1 MRLSVCMLGLS
12 LCLPFVSGQDLNER
26 EALQKLTS
34 ESPRAR
40 ALAAQVQL
48 ARASALME
56 GLRPNG
62 TLTLSREA
70 AAGAPETYLLY
81 EQPLSVT
88 GRRGYLRRAALAA
101 AESEGS
107 SVRMQLH
114 ELRVDAR
121 LAFLELLLAQQQ
133 LSVYDS
139 EKVSLQEIVEVLRK
153 REKAGE
159 SSGYDLIRA
168 ERELSL
174 LEADQGNAQAQVEK
188 ARGLLASF
196 FATSQNAQAL
206 RAVGALT
213 APAVPDL
220 ASLIGRSEARGDIQ
234 AERQLVESSALS
246 MEAARRKLYPEPI
259 VTGGLKSPV
268 VNGQRE
274 SGYVISVTVP
284 LPLFDRGKAEMARAE
299 AARRAAQARADA
311 IKVEVQ
317 LRLKGAW
324 EETQT
329 RSRVAGIY
337 QTKVVAETGDLV
349 RIARAAYEGGEVGML
364 ELLDAYRTQ
373 REARLRMH
381 GLAATARQ
389 SALELE
395 RLVGEEVIP

>member
-121 LAFLELLLAQQQ
+121 LAFLELLLAQEQ

-284 LPLFDRGKAEMARAE
+284 LPLFDRGKAEMGRAEIARRAALARAE
-299 AARRAAQARADA
+299 AIRA
-311 IKVEVQ
+311 EVQ

>member
-1 MRLSVCMLGLS
+1 MRLSVCLLGLCF
-12 LCLPFVSGQDLNER
+12 CLPFVSGQDLTER

-40 ALAAQVQL
+40 ALAAQVEL
-48 ARASALME
+48 ARASALTE
-56 GLRPNG
+56 GLYPNG
-62 TLTLSREA
+62 ALTVSREA
-70 AAGAPETYLLY
+70 AAGTPETYLLY

-107 SVRMQLH
+107 FVRMQLH

-121 LAFLELLLAQQQ
+121 LAFLELLLAQEQ

-139 EKVSLQEIVEVLRK
+139 EKASLQQIVEVLQK

-196 FATSQNAQAL
+196 FATSQDAQGL

-213 APAVPDL
+213 VPAVPDL
-220 ASLIGRSEARGDIQ
+220 ASLIGRSGARGDIQ
-234 AERQLVESSALS
+234 AERQLAESSALS
-246 MEAARRKLYPEPI
+246 MEAAHRKMYPEPI

-268 VNGQRE
+268 VSGQRE

-284 LPLFDRGKAEMARAE
+284 LPLFDRGKAEMGRAE
-299 AARRAAQARADA
+299 IARRAAESRADA
-311 IKVEVQ
+311 IKAEVQ
-317 LRLKGAW
+317 LRLKGTW

-329 RSRVAGIY
+329 RIRVAGIY
-337 QTKVVAETGDLV
+337 QKKAVAETGDLI
-349 RIARAAYEGGEVGML
+349 RIARAAYEGGEVGIL

-373 REARLRMH
+373 REVRLRMPEF
-381 GLAATARQ
+381 AATARQ

>member
-12 LCLPFVSGQDLNER
+12 FCLPFVSGQDLTER
-26 EALQKLTS
+26 DALQKLAS

-40 ALAAQVQL
+40 ALAVQVEL
-48 ARASALME
+48 ARASALTE

-70 AAGAPETYLLY
+70 AAGVPETYLLY

-101 AESEGS
+101 AESEGMGI
-107 SVRMQLH
+107 RMQLH

-121 LAFLELLLAQQQ
+121 LAFLELLLAQEQ

-153 REKAGE
+153 REKVGE

-196 FATSQNAQAL
+196 FATSQNARGL
-206 RAVGALT
+206 RAVGALML
-213 APAVPDL
+213 PAVPDL

-234 AERQLVESSALS
+234 AERQLAESSALS
-246 MEAARRKLYPEPI
+246 MEAAHRKLYPEPV
-259 VTGGLKSPV
+259 VTGGLKSPAV
-268 VNGQRE
+268 SGHRE
-274 SGYVISVTVP
+274 SGYVLAVTVP

-299 AARRAAQARADA
+299 IARSAALTRVDA
-311 IKVEVQ
+311 IKAEVQ

-329 RSRVAGIY
+329 HIRVAELY
-337 QTKVVAETGDLV
+337 QKKAVAETGDLV
-349 RIARAAYEGGEVGML
+349 RIARAAYEGGEVGIL

-373 REARLRMH
+373 REVRLRMQE
-381 GLAATARQ
+381 LSATARQ
-389 SALELE
+389 SGLELE